1 MTNAQFMA
9 FGERIK
15 RQLQSFSPIRTGNL
29 RYNSIRLERTG
40 EDEIRIY
47 VDEKIAPYMPY
58 TNEPWLS
65 PRWNGKKNPNE
76 AWFDNAAFK
85 IALWIAG
92 AFKAQIEDRK

>member
-1 MTNAQFMA
+1 MTNAQFTA

-40 EDEIRIY
+40 ENEIRIY
-47 VDEKIAPYMPY
+47 VDEKIAPYMPF